1 MNHLFTISEVSQLL
15 NIPASTLRF
24 WEDEGLIFVTKS
36 DNHYRKYT
44 LKNIVQ
50 IAEIMF
56 YRNLGISI
64 KQIKQF
70 ENYTLA
76 QHYESLSF
84 RSNQVKQLIL
94 QKEKMYEGLVYKI
107 NQLDKIK
114 YLKDIDFKY
123 ERIPFNSVVKF
134 EYTDKKKLL
143 NYIDDLSCYIRYWSG
158 PDIKNETRGICT
170 DEVDTNDVIL
180 WKKTDDKMYAVF
192 LIKEI
197 VTQNYKSDIKE
208 KLEAI
213 KKKHKI
219 GAVLAQYLAT
229 GMENGEPIDF
239 LKAYAEILD

>member
-1 MNHLFTISEVSQLL
+1 MNHLFTISEVSELL

-44 LKNIVQ
+44 LQNITQ

-56 YRNLGISI
+56 YRNLGIPI

-70 ENYTLA
+70 GNYTLT
-76 QHYESLSF
+76 QHYESLAF
-84 RSNQVKQLIL
+84 MSNQIKQVIL
-94 QKEKMYEGLVYKI
+94 QKEKMYESLVYKI

-114 YLKDIDFKY
+114 YLQDIDFKY
-123 ERIPFNSVVKF
+123 EKIPFKNVVKF
-134 EYTDKKKLL
+134 EYTDKNKLL
-143 NYIDDLSCYIRYWSG
+143 NYTDDLSCYVRYWNSS
-158 PDIKNETRGICT
+158 NVESETRGIYT
-170 DEVDTNDVIL
+170 DKVDANDVIL
-180 WKKTDDKMYAVF
+180 WRKTEDKMYAVF

-208 KLEAI
+208 KLEVI